1 MDVDGNPGLGLMVGS
16 NWRSARYLRGSGW
29 YLRGSSWYLRGSGW
43 YVDAY
48 EFTKS
53 FVAAAVSKF
62 SAVGLEGTVEY
73 FAGSESDFAGLAAAI
88 ASTWQASQVEA

>member
-1 MDVDGNPGLGLMVGS
+1 MNVDGNPGLGLMVGS
-16 NWRSARYLRGSGW
+16 NWRSAR
-29 YLRGSSWYLRGSGW
+29 YLRGSGW